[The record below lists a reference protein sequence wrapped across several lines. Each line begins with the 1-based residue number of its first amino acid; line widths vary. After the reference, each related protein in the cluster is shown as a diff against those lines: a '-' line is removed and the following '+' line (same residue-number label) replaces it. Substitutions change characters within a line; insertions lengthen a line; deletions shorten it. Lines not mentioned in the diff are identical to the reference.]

1 MSIRSIN
8 KVYEIDEIKKTMLS
22 IRLTNEVAKVN

>member
-8 KVYEIDEIKKTMLS
+8 KVYEVNEIKKTMLS
-22 IRLTNEVAKVN
+22 IRLTNEVAKLN